1 MPTTLNTLD
10 FLYLSLS
17 FATILLVVVLTIAI
31 VNIVLLIR
39 DIRKISHTAGDI
51 TEKFHSMV
59 LTPVNLVSKLVE
71 QGSPY
76 LEDFIASQIQ
86 KVKNKKNSKKKDS

>member
-1 MPTTLNTLD
+1 MPTSLTTLD

-17 FATILLVVVLTIAI
+17 FATILIVVVLTIAI
-31 VNIVLLIR
+31 LHIIFLIR

-51 TEKFHSMV
+51 TEKFHSMI
-59 LTPVNLVSKLVE
+59 LTPVSLVSRLVE

-76 LEDFIASQIQ
+76 LEDFFTAQVQ
-86 KVKNKKNSKKKDS
+86 KVKNKKNSKKKD